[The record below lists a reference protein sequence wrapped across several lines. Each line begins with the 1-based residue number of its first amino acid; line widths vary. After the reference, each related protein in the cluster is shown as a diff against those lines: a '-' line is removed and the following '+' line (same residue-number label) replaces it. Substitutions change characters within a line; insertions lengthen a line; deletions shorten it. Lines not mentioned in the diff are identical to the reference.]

1 MPSGDLRFATAKH
14 RRCVSSSAFVQRGGM
29 TISLV
34 YQTVIRSR
42 GSADSVPFAQRRGGP
57 RKHMRLINARRLSI
71 SLLAVLLSAPLS
83 AQTVRPLA
91 LEDIEGLLKN
101 RVPAARIL
109 SRARERCIGFV
120 IDSDADARMKRAG
133 GGAIFI
139 DQLREVCN
147 PNMPKGS
154 EAGGSVSAPVV
165 PPVQIAAAAD
175 SVVAVRVTAALVG
188 ADLTVTKLPQLE
200 LLVIGPQGDSTRLS
214 TDLNGEANGSLRPG
228 MYRFESAADVRGSR
242 YRWGIYVPV
251 QAGMRPV
258 ELTQKNAA
266 VEGVTSSS
274 PASTG
279 PTVFAPPGTVPVPT
293 ASTDAQPVGAEPQ
306 PVAPAA
312 GAPPRSRRVS
322 EEAVLFDK
330 YKSGVFTVYG
340 SEGRG
345 SGFLI
350 DSSGL
355 VLTNAHTVRLG
366 GDVRVLIDSATKI
379 RARVIAI
386 NTEMDVAVLGISRT
400 RCGKCVVLPLFD
412 TTRGPLANAGE
423 RVVAMGS
430 PMNPTSKLAI
440 GIVNNAD
447 AQAVVSDVSIN
458 YLNSGGPLV
467 NLDGDVVAVN
477 VFRDEARPGQP
488 KISSSLPITRI
499 LSVLSA
505 ARDSVTSL
513 AMNPP
518 SDSLLPVPPRDA
530 FPSEPIVAVART
542 AELDIKK
549 YRQEVN
555 DFRLFV
561 MTPQILAWRQAQAAA
576 KLADMRK
583 RGDAKGIVNDQIDP
597 IQLWTDWNDYL
608 VTRKALVV
616 FNVTPSATEYPFY
629 DVDKVVEASGGSV
642 ADMKIYR
649 DGRELTP
656 VEKIRVPATLT
667 GSARRAAGREI
678 PYQGVFSYRAED
690 FGPKPDGTPASF
702 SVTVWDASKTGAKTE
717 SVPLDKRIVEVI
729 LRDFSPYFIGM
740 RGR

>member
-1 MPSGDLRFATAKH
+1 M
-14 RRCVSSSAFVQRGGM
+14 V
-29 TISLV
+29 SLV
-34 YQTVIRSR
+34 YQSVRRSG
-42 GSADSVPFAQRRGGP
+42 GSAGSAALLAPRRGGP
-57 RKHMRLINARRLSI
+57 RKHMRLINARRLFI
-71 SLLAVLLSAPLS
+71 PLLAVLLSAPLA

-109 SRARERCIGFV
+109 SRARERCIGFI

-154 EAGGSVSAPVV
+154 EAGAPASTASVIPPPS
-165 PPVQIAAAAD
+165 PVQIAAAVD
-175 SVVAVRVTAALVG
+175 SAVPVRVTAALVG

-266 VEGVTSSS
+266 VEVVTSSGS
-274 PASTG
+274 AAAT
-279 PTVFAPPGTVPVPT
+279 PTVFAPPGSVPVPT

-306 PVAPAA
+306 PIAPAA

-330 YKSGVFTVYG
+330 YKAGLFTVYG

-350 DSSGL
+350 DSMGL

-366 GDVRVLIDSATKI
+366 GDVRVQIDSVTKI
-379 RARVIAI
+379 RARVIAT
-386 NTEMDVAVLGISRT
+386 NPQLDVAVLGISRT

-430 PMNPTSKLAI
+430 PLNSTSKLAI
-440 GIVNNAD
+440 GIVNSAD
-447 AQAVVSDVSIN
+447 AQSVLSDVSIN

-477 VFRDEARPGQP
+477 VFRDEERPGQP
-488 KISSSLPITRI
+488 RISSSLPITQI
-499 LSVLSA
+499 LSVLST
-505 ARDSVTSL
+505 ARDSATSL

-518 SDSLLPVPPRDA
+518 PDSLLPVPPRDA
-530 FPSEPIVAVART
+530 FPSEPIVAVARM
-542 AELDIKK
+542 AELDIRKFK
-549 YRQEVN
+549 QNVD

-561 MTPQILAWRQAQAAA
+561 MTPQILAWRQARAVA
-576 KLADMRK
+576 KLADLRK
-583 RGDAKGIVNDQIDP
+583 RGDAKGIVNDQVDP
-597 IQLWTDWNDYL
+597 IQLWPDWNDYL

-616 FNVTPSATEYPFY
+616 FNVTPSGTEYPFY
-629 DVDKVVEASGGSV
+629 DVDKIVEAGGGSV

-649 DGRELTP
+649 DGLELTP
-656 VEKIRVPATLT
+656 VEKIRVPATLS

-678 PYQGVFSYRAED
+678 PYQGVFAYRAED

-702 SVTVWDASKTGAKTE
+702 SVTVWDASKTSARPDR
-717 SVPLDKRIVEVI
+717 VPLDKRIIEVI